1 MKPVDV
7 IIIGAGFSGLSA
19 AYYLQRKGLTVKVLE
34 VSSQA
39 GGRARSDKMDG
50 LRWTEVCIFITI
62 PPQSYLRLSISVI

>member
-50 LRWTEVCIFITI
+50 FTLDRGVHFYH
-62 PPQSYLRLSISVI
+62 PFHHRVI